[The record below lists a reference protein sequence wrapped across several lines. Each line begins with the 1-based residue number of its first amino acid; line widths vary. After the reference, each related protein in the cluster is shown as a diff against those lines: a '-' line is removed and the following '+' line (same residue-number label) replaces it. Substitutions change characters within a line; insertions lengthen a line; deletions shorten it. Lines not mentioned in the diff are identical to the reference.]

1 VYAVGAATGVSNQQY
16 FSKSADGGY
25 TWTTKRIVDASTGL
39 PFIGS
44 LESGSLIFK
53 TIYAI
58 DASNI
63 IIGSQDRYIYR
74 STNGG
79 DGWKIIN
86 YVGGST
92 DVSNDDQIPNPNQPS
107 NDDVDIGGLYI
118 SSGGR
123 MIIGLDIS
131 SSVGGLGN
139 NAGKIINSKTWN
151 NQGIVPSYVDTSLN
165 GINGIHGYG
174 DDVVVVGVYGVVPY
188 RGWNSNYT
196 TFGTLVGGTNIFY
209 GVHTYYDGN
218 YIHAVAVGEGIIYY
232 THNLKWNNGYNA
244 VTWGNVVLPG
254 IILKN
259 VRVLDA
265 SNAIAVGNSGAVYY
279 SNDGYSTWSKAA
291 INNARINA
299 TNLTAVSII
308 SANDFVISGASGE
321 IFNLWN
327 PYLLNRANNNVV
339 EASGNMVISGDL
351 QINDRGQLLTNN
363 QTFNL
368 LPTNAST
375 INIGSGGGNTNVQ
388 TNLNVS
394 GNAAFSGW
402 ITQW

>member
-1 VYAVGAATGVSNQQY
+1 
-16 FSKSADGGY
+16 
-25 TWTTKRIVDASTGL
+25 
-39 PFIGS
+39 
-44 LESGSLIFK
+44 
-53 TIYAI
+53 
-58 DASNI
+58 
-63 IIGSQDRYIYR
+63 
-74 STNGG
+74 
-79 DGWKIIN
+79 
-86 YVGGST
+86 
-92 DVSNDDQIPNPNQPS
+92 
-107 NDDVDIGGLYI
+107 
-118 SSGGR
+118 
-123 MIIGLDIS
+123 MIIGLDIGS
-131 SSVGGLGN
+131 RD
-139 NAGKIINSKTWN
+139 NAGKIINSRTWN
-151 NQGIVPSYVDTSLN
+151 NQGIVPTYVDTSLN

-188 RGWNSNYT
+188 RGWNNINPNNGYT
-196 TFGTLVGGTNIFY
+196 TFGTREANTSIFY

-232 THNLKWNNGYNA
+232 THNLKWNNGDGYNA

-254 IILKN
+254 VTLKK
-259 VRVLDA
+259 VRVLDI
-265 SNAIAVGNSGAVYY
+265 SNAIAVGDGGAVYY
-279 SNDGYSTWSKAA
+279 SNDGYATWSRAA
-291 INNARINA
+291 INNARLNT
-299 TNLTAVSII
+299 TNLTSISII
-308 SANDFVISGASGE
+308 SASDFVITGASGE

-375 INIGSGGGNTNVQ
+375 INIGSGGGNTNIQ